1 MDIILTKACTM
12 VGIIIL
18 GYFLKSIGFLDKE
31 HFRTLSK
38 LSISVT
44 LPCVIIGKF
53 SQFTMD
59 YAFLIFIFIG
69 LGLNLLTNAFGYLVG
84 SKGGNASRAFYM
96 VNLSGFNVGAFTL
109 PFVQNFMG
117 AEGIVAAC
125 LFDCGN
131 SMMCTGGTY
140 ALASSV
146 AAKGERQSLKAF
158 LKKLFSSIPLD
169 TYLIML
175 VLCMLNIHLPQ
186 PVLSFASTIAGANSF
201 LAMIVIGIGFEWKL
215 KRDQIKATGICL
227 AFRYSFSTV
236 LALLFYHFLPF
247 SQEVREAMVL
257 IAFAPLSA
265 LCPVYTQWCGGDESL
280 ASTINSLTI
289 LISSVILTLL
299 LLAFNL

>member
-1 MDIILTKACTM
+1 MEVILTKAFTM
-12 VGIIIL
+12 VGIIML
-18 GYFLKSIGFLDKE
+18 GYILKAIGFLDKA

-38 LSISVT
+38 LSISIT

-53 SQFTMD
+53 SQFEMN
-59 YAFLIFIFIG
+59 YAFLVFIFIG
-69 LGLNLLTNAFGYLVG
+69 LGLNLMTNAFGYVVG
-84 SKGGNASRAFYM
+84 SKGGKQSKAFYM
-96 VNLSGFNVGAFTL
+96 VNLSGFNVGAFAL
-109 PFVQNFMG
+109 PFVQNFIG
-117 AEGIVAAC
+117 AEGVVAAC

-146 AAKGERQSLKAF
+146 AAVGEKQNLKTF

-175 VLCMLNIHLPQ
+175 VLCMLHIKLPA
-186 PVLSFASTIAGANSF
+186 PILSFASTIAGANSF
-201 LAMIVIGIGFEWKL
+201 LAMTVIGLGFEWKL
-215 KRDQIKATGICL
+215 QRSQVKAAGICL
-227 AFRYSFSTV
+227 GFRYTMSLL
-236 LALLFYHFLPF
+236 LAFLFYRYLPF
-247 SQEVREAMVL
+247 SLEVRQTMVM

-289 LISSVILTLL
+289 LISSIALTVLL
-299 LLAFNL
+299 LVFNM